1 MCGWKNISLTKNSN
15 CRPDTKA
22 MTQTGLFD
30 LTGRTALVTGASS
43 GIGAR
48 MAHALAVA
56 GADVILVARRADAL
70 KAKSEEIARE
80 TGRRAAAVPCDVM
93 ADDAA
98 DALAS
103 DAKAVL
109 RDPDILV
116 NAAGVNL
123 RQPWEDITPETW
135 QQTLRLNLE
144 VPFFLARALVG
155 PMIASGYGRIIN
167 IASLQSVRAF
177 PNSMPY
183 GASKGGI
190 AQLTRAMA
198 EAWSPHGVTANAIA
212 PGFFKTE
219 LTAPVFEN
227 PELAEKQAAATAIGR
242 NGELED
248 LDGPTVFFASP
259 ASAYVTGQVVGVDG
273 GYTAK

>member
-1 MCGWKNISLTKNSN
+1 MT
-15 CRPDTKA
+15 DT
-22 MTQTGLFD
+22 GSFD
-30 LTGRTALVTGASS
+30 LSGRTALVTGASS

-48 MAHALAVA
+48 MAHALAAA

-70 KAKSEEIARE
+70 QAKADDINAA
-80 TGRRAAAVPCDVM
+80 TGRRVAAVPCDVM
-93 ADDAA
+93 AEGAVDALAA
-98 DALAS
+98 DAKAALG
-103 DAKAVL
+103 DA
-109 RDPDILV
+109 DILV

-123 RQPWEDITPETW
+123 RQPWEDITEESW
-135 QQTLRLNLE
+135 RMTLALNLD

-155 PMIASGYGRIIN
+155 PMIDKGYGRIIN

-198 EAWSPHGVTANAIA
+198 EAWSRHGVTANAIA

-219 LTAPVFEN
+219 LTAPVFDN
-227 PELAEKQAAATAIGR
+227 PELAGKQAAATAIGR

-259 ASAYVTGQVVGVDG
+259 ASAYVTGQVLGVDG